1 MTKRGWEAG
10 LRGTM
15 LASSELAIATMDFRG
30 RPVVPAVPYSTGPY
44 ARPLEQALLEALR
57 AGDPAEVSKL
67 VEQGADP
74 NARVDGKLGSLLHVA
89 CDIPDVDA
97 ALVTASLLLD
107 HSADAERRRN
117 DGATCLFM
125 ACARGHAQLSELLLS
140 RGPAMAHMLRE
151 DGSSSVFAAAR
162 AGHADC
168 CQLLLA
174 GGASANLPR
183 HDGATPLLI
192 ATISSQPQARHAHA
206 MHVQRACSAP
216 TVRMQCASLASL
228 GSSSG
233 CVACLEPGLTS
244 LQPALA
250 LRRWSSCC
258 AVCAPTRR
266 RHMAGRTRWAG
277 PTSAATTR
285 ARSCSSSC
293 TWWPR
298 RSSARPSSH
307 CARCRPSGYG

>member
-1 MTKRGWEAG
+1 
-10 LRGTM
+10 M

-216 TVRMQCASLASL
+216 TVRMQCASRASL

-277 PTSAATTR
+277 PTSAATTQ
-285 ARSCSSSC
+285 ARNC
-293 TWWPR
+293 
-298 RSSARPSSH
+298 
-307 CARCRPSGYG
+307 